1 MQNTV
6 GTTMVAAAGAVLT
19 TAVMGMT
26 DIAVLFERL
35 SRQLQE
41 LQALP

>member
-6 GTTMVAAAGAVLT
+6 GTTMVAAAGAALT

-35 SRQLQE
+35 SRQRLEFLE
-41 LQALP
+41 LP